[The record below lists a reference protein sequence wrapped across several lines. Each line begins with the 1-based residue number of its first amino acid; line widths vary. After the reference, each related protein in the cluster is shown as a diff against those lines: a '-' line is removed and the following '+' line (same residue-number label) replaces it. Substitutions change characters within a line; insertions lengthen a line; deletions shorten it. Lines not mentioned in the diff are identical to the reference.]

1 MITILQNNYHHAKR
15 VDTAFGAALFPLVL
29 AELTT
34 LQKQALK
41 PELMGRAGKGPGPH
55 GTPAHLM
62 VTAVT
67 QEAITYFLKQI
78 QLIKLRKIS
87 PCYRKT
93 RREKQNSA
101 NKTEDGAREQL
112 LKQDAREALEL
123 VSAPKLQTRLQRRN
137 SRK

>member
-1 MITILQNNYHHAKR
+1 
-15 VDTAFGAALFPLVL
+15 
-29 AELTT
+29 
-34 LQKQALK
+34 
-41 PELMGRAGKGPGPH
+41 MGRAGKGPGPH

-112 LKQDAREALEL
+112 LEQDAREALEL